1 MTALNKQALREA
13 ANAANIAS
21 WGKWESYKPHKG
33 ARGYEVKVGAKAV
46 AQHCLKVDSAFIAAA
61 NPATVLAL
69 LDELEA
75 AEKRIAELTGKPA
88 EEYADD
94 GELLFE
100 IDFCDDLST
109 SIQTAQWLKELRIR
123 RTAGIGVKGE

>member
-13 ANAANIAS
+13 AQEEIMLRSVSDTSDA
-21 WGKWESYKPHKG
+21 WQD
-33 ARGYEVKVGAKAV
+33 EVSPEA
-46 AQHCLKVDSAFIAAA
+46 
-61 NPATVLAL
+61 VLAL

-123 RTAGIGVKGE
+123 RTAGIGVKGD